1 MSPSCQSLND
11 QSLDDQSLNDR
22 SFASHMMSRPF
33 IISVGLHVAFTLLMV
48 FGMPMLGR
56 DLPEEMPLVR
66 LEVVRTV
73 PETNLIEGDKPST
86 AKEEQKA
93 TVARKPPPPPPPPPP
108 RPAAAPPA
116 APAPEP
122 EPEAPAEDP
131 AAEILPDSPTPK
143 PKLAKVDLP
152 KPKPKSKPVAK
163 VAPKPKPKP
172 VIKPVSK
179 PKRPSRPAPPAPK
192 PAPRPVDTAKPAP
205 PQKSKA
211 NDAIASQLNK
221 MVKDT
226 KKRADAAS
234 GVLQNL
240 AEAKVAAKDAEQ
252 ARKTKERKVAAD
264 TVNKTLSAV
273 AGNAVKAPPK
283 KSIAPVGIDDVA
295 RIQQHVSKCW
305 QPPLGAAGNDT
316 LIVDIFVSVNRDG
329 EVLKADIEDKLRFNL
344 DSYFKASA
352 IAAQRAIVDCSPLPI
367 PPQKYDQLKEFT
379 FEFNPKF
386 ISR

>member
-1 MSPSCQSLND
+1 
-11 QSLDDQSLNDR
+11 
-22 SFASHMMSRPF
+22 MMSRPI
-33 IISVGLHVAFTLLMV
+33 IISIGVHVVFTLLVV

-66 LEVVRTV
+66 LEMVRTV

-86 AKEEQKA
+86 AKEEQVA
-93 TVARKPPPPPPPPPP
+93 TVAKKPPPPPPPPPP
-108 RPAAAPPA
+108 PKPAKPP
-116 APAPEP
+116 APAPAAQAP
-122 EPEAPAEDP
+122 TPEAPAEDP
-131 AAEILPDSPTPK
+131 SAEVLPDKPVAK
-143 PKLAKVDLP
+143 PKLAKVDI
-152 KPKPKSKPVAK
+152 
-163 VAPKPKPKP
+163 PKPKPKP
-172 VIKPVSK
+172 APKVAPKAKPKPKPVMKPVAK
-179 PKRPSRPAPPAPK
+179 PKRPNR
-192 PAPRPVDTAKPAP
+192 PAP

-211 NDAIASQLNK
+211 EDSLADRVNK
-221 MVKDT
+221 MVKDK

-240 AEAKVAAKDAEQ
+240 AEAKIAADDAEQ
-252 ARKTKERKVAAD
+252 ARKTQERKVAAD
-264 TVNKTLSAV
+264 TVTKTLSAV

-283 KSIAPVGIDDVA
+283 KSVAPVGIDDVA

-316 LIVDIFVSVNRDG
+316 LIVDIFVAVNRDG
-329 EVLKADIEDKLRFNL
+329 KVLKAEIRDTLRFNL